1 VDLGRRLR
9 GHGTQRRWR
18 SSVARARSGARAQ
31 PERRSTNAGHCYD
44 DVEELAGVEE
54 LGWGEARRGGP
65 RLGGAVLGC
74 GARDDASPS
83 ANDFCIASA
92 NDFASVNIFNNFNI
106 KIFCICERFCV
117 ASFLA
122 CYK

>member
-1 VDLGRRLR
+1 
-9 GHGTQRRWR
+9 
-18 SSVARARSGARAQ
+18 
-31 PERRSTNAGHCYD
+31 
-44 DVEELAGVEE
+44 VEELASVEE

-83 ANDFCIASA
+83 ANDFCIAS